1 MVAVSLR
8 NGDLDSVVVEVRR
21 RLSRL
26 GLLPEQG
33 AHASHVFDEEVLNAV
48 RLFQQSRGLTI
59 DGIVGPQTYRRL
71 EEAHWVLGDRILTYM
86 PGKMIHGE
94 DVATLQH
101 KLQELGFNVDRL
113 DGVFGPITDHAVR
126 EFQRSVGLADDGTC
140 GPAVFA
146 AFVRLARTVSGG
158 NQEHLRDLAAFD
170 YGHGVESA
178 TILLDVSDDATVLVG
193 TDISVADVCWDIAT
207 RLEGRLSAAGSLVI
221 FARSAKSARTDERE
235 CARLANEQKVDLVL
249 SLHLDKCSTSLANG
263 VATSYFGHSLSKS
276 VMGERLADNVQQ
288 EITAATTLRDCRAH
302 ARTGD
307 LLRLTRMPVV
317 KIDLGYATNLA
328 DSQVLADAS
337 VRDVISSALA
347 LSVSRVLAVR
357 IG

>member
-8 NGDLDSVVVEVRR
+8 NGDVDPVVVEVRQ

-26 GLLPEQG
+26 GLLPEQS
-33 AHASHVFDEEVLNAV
+33 AHASQVFDDAVLTAV
-48 RLFQQSRGLTI
+48 QLFQQSRGLTI

-86 PGKMIHGE
+86 PGKKIHGE

-113 DGVFGPITDHAVR
+113 DGVFGPITDKAVR

-146 AFVRLARTVSGG
+146 AFTRLTRTVTGG
-158 NQEHLRDLAAFD
+158 NQEHLRDMAAIAS
-170 YGHGVESA
+170 GSSIESA
-178 TILLDVSDDATVLVG
+178 NILLDISDDASVLAG
-193 TDISVADVCWDIAT
+193 TNLSIAQVCWDVAT
-207 RLEGRLSAAGSLVI
+207 RLEGRLSAAGSLVV
-221 FARSAKSARTDERE
+221 FARSAKSAQLDERE

-249 SLHLDKCSTSLANG
+249 SLHLDKAGSDRANG

-276 VMGERLADNVQQ
+276 VMGERLAETVQQ
-288 EITAATTLRDCRAH
+288 EITAQTNLRDCRTH

-307 LLRLTRMPVV
+307 LLRLTRMPAVR
-317 KIDLGYATNLA
+317 IDLGYATNPQ
-328 DSQVLADAS
+328 DSQLLADAKA
-337 VRDVISSALA
+337 RDVISNALA
-347 LSVSRVLAVR
+347 LAISRVLAVR
-357 IG
+357 IR

>member
-8 NGDLDSVVVEVRR
+8 NGDVDPVVVEVRQ

-33 AHASHVFDEEVLNAV
+33 AHASQVFDDEVLNAV
-48 RLFQQSRGLTI
+48 RLFQQSRGMKI

-86 PGKMIHGE
+86 PGKTIHGE

-113 DGVFGPITDHAVR
+113 DGVFGPITDRAVR
-126 EFQRSVGLADDGTC
+126 DFQRSVGLADDGTC

-146 AFVRLARTVSGG
+146 AFARLTRTVTGG
-158 NQEHLRDLAAFD
+158 NQEHLRDIAAIDF
-170 YGHGVESA
+170 GHSIDFA
-178 TILLDVSDDATVLVG
+178 TILLDVSDDATLLSG
-193 TDISVADVCWDIAT
+193 TNLSIADVCWDIAT
-207 RLEGRLSAAGSLVI
+207 RLEARLVAAGSQVTLVRNEKT
-221 FARSAKSARTDERE
+221 ARPDEQE
-235 CARLANEQKVDLVL
+235 CARLANDKNVDLVL
-249 SLHLDKCSTSLANG
+249 SLHMDKCDNALANG
-263 VATSYFGHSLSKS
+263 VATSYFGHKLSRS
-276 VMGERLADNVQQ
+276 VVGERLADIVQQ
-288 EITAATTLRDCRAH
+288 EITTQTQLGDCRAH

-307 LLRLTRMPVV
+307 LLRLTRMPAVH
-317 KIDLGYATNLA
+317 IDLGYATNTT
-328 DSQVLADAS
+328 DSAIMAQDKTRDA
-337 VRDVISSALA
+337 ISSALA
-347 LSVSRVLAVR
+347 LAVSRVLAVR

>member
-8 NGDLDSVVVEVRR
+8 NGDVDPVVVEVRQ

-33 AHASHVFDEEVLNAV
+33 AHASQVFDDEVLAAV

-86 PGKMIHGE
+86 PGKLIHGE

-113 DGVFGPITDHAVR
+113 DGVFGAMTDQAVR
-126 EFQRSVGLADDGTC
+126 EFQRSVGLTDDGTC

-146 AFVRLARTVSGG
+146 AFIRLSRTVSGG
-158 NQEHLRDLAAFD
+158 NQEHLRDLAD
-170 YGHGVESA
+170 IDSGGSIESA
-178 TILLDVSDDATVLVG
+178 TILLDISDDATRLVG
-193 TDISVADVCWDIAT
+193 TDISIAQVCWDIAT
-207 RLEGRLSAAGSLVI
+207 RLEGRLSAAGSLVVL
-221 FARSAKSARTDERE
+221 ARSEKSGRTDERE

-249 SLHLDKCSTSLANG
+249 SLHLDKFNNALANG

-276 VMGERLADNVQQ
+276 LMGERLAETVQQ
-288 EITAATTLRDCRAH
+288 EITGQIQLRDCRAH

-307 LLRLTRMPVV
+307 LLRLTRMPAVR
-317 KIDLGYATNLA
+317 IDLGYATNTH
-328 DSQVLADAS
+328 DSQVLADAGQ
-337 VRDVISSALA
+337 RDLIASALA

>member
-8 NGDLDSVVVEVRR
+8 NGDVDPVVVEVRQ

-33 AHASHVFDEEVLNAV
+33 AHASQIFDEDVLNAV

-101 KLQELGFNVDRL
+101 KLQELGFHLDRL
-113 DGVFGPITDHAVR
+113 DGVFGPQTDNAVR

-146 AFVRLARTVSGG
+146 AFARLARTVTGG
-158 NQEHLRDLAAFD
+158 SQEHLRDLAALDF
-170 YGHGVESA
+170 GHSIESA
-178 TILLDVSDDATVLVG
+178 NILLDISDDTTLITG
-193 TDISVADVCWDIAT
+193 TEFSIREICWDIAT
-207 RLEGRLSAAGSLVI
+207 RLEGRLGAAGSLVV
-221 FARSAKSARTDERE
+221 FSRGEFTSRPDEQE
-235 CARLANEQKVDLVL
+235 CARLANDQKVDLVL
-249 SLHLDKCSTSLANG
+249 SLHMDQCENPAANG

-276 VMGERLADNVQQ
+276 AMGARLADILQN
-288 EITAATTLRDCRAH
+288 EITNRTMLRDCRTH
-302 ARTGD
+302 ARTWD
-307 LLRLTRMPVV
+307 LLRLTRMPAVR
-317 KIDLGYATNLA
+317 IDLGYATNA
-328 DSQVLADAS
+328 VDSQILATAEH
-337 VRDVISSALA
+337 RDSISSALA
-347 LSVSRVLAVR
+347 LAIGRVLAVR

>member
-8 NGDLDSVVVEVRR
+8 NGDVDPVVVEVRQ

-26 GLLPEQG
+26 GLLPEQS
-33 AHASHVFDEEVLNAV
+33 AHASAVFDDEVLNAV
-48 RLFQQSRGLTI
+48 KLFQQSRGMTI

-113 DGVFGPITDHAVR
+113 DGVFGAITDQAVR

-146 AFVRLARTVSGG
+146 AFTRLTRTVTGG
-158 NQEHLRDLAAFD
+158 NQEHLRDLAAIDF
-170 YGHGVESA
+170 GQGIESA
-178 TILLDVSDDATVLVG
+178 NILLDVSDDATLLVG
-193 TDISVADVCWDIAT
+193 TDLSIADICWDIAA
-207 RLEGRLSAAGSLVI
+207 RLEGRLLATGSLVV
-221 FARSAKSARTDERE
+221 FARSATTVRPDERE
-235 CARLANEQKVDLVL
+235 CARLANEQNVDLVI
-249 SLHLDKCSTSLANG
+249 SLHLDKSSTSIANG
-263 VATSYFGHSLSKS
+263 LATSYFGHSLSKS
-276 VMGERLADNVQQ
+276 VMGERLADTVQQ
-288 EITAATTLRDCRAH
+288 AITTKSDLQDCRAH

-317 KIDLGYATNLA
+317 RIDLGYATNQHDSEILA
-328 DSQVLADAS
+328 DPKI
-337 VRDVISSALA
+337 RDVISSALA
-347 LSVSRVLAVR
+347 SAVTRVLAVR

>member
-8 NGDLDSVVVEVRR
+8 NGDVDPVVVEVRQ

-33 AHASHVFDEEVLNAV
+33 VHASAVFDDEVLNAV
-48 RLFQQSRGLTI
+48 RLFQQSRGMTI

-113 DGVFGPITDHAVR
+113 DGVFGPITDKAVR

-146 AFVRLARTVSGG
+146 AFTRLTRTVTGG
-158 NQEHLRDLAAFD
+158 NQEHLRDLAAIDF
-170 YGHGVESA
+170 GHGIESA
-178 TILLDVSDDATVLVG
+178 NILLDVSDDKTLLAG
-193 TDISVADVCWDIAT
+193 TDLSIADVCWDIAT
-207 RLEGRLSAAGSLVI
+207 RLEGRLAATGSLVV
-221 FARSAKSARTDERE
+221 FARSATTARPDERE
-235 CARLANEQKVDLVL
+235 SARLANEQNVDLVL
-249 SLHLDKCSTSLANG
+249 SLHLDKSDTDLANG
-263 VATSYFGHSLSKS
+263 LATSYFGHSLSKS
-276 VMGERLADNVQQ
+276 VMGERLADTVQQ
-288 EITAATTLRDCRAH
+288 EITSQSNLQDCRAH
-302 ARTGD
+302 ARTSD
-307 LLRLTRMPVV
+307 LLRLTRMPAVRV
-317 KIDLGYATNLA
+317 DLGYATNQHDSEILA
-328 DSQVLADAS
+328 DSKT
-337 VRDVISSALA
+337 RDVISSALA
-347 LSVSRVLAVR
+347 FAIGRVLAVR

>member
-8 NGDLDSVVVEVRR
+8 NGDVDPVVVEVRQ

-33 AHASHVFDEEVLNAV
+33 AHASQVFDDEVLNAV

-59 DGIVGPQTYRRL
+59 DGIVGPQTYRRI

-113 DGVFGPITDHAVR
+113 DGVFGPITDQAVR

-146 AFVRLARTVSGG
+146 AFTRLTRTVTGG
-158 NQEHLRDLAAFD
+158 NQEHLRDLVALDF
-170 YGHGVESA
+170 GHGIESA
-178 TILLDVSDDATVLVG
+178 NILLDVSDDSTLLSGSELSIAE
-193 TDISVADVCWDIAT
+193 VCWDIAA
-207 RLEGRLSAAGSLVI
+207 RLEGRLSAAGSLVV
-221 FARSAKSARTDERE
+221 FSRAAKSARLDERE

-249 SLHLDKCSTSLANG
+249 SLHMDKCASTLANG

-276 VMGERLADNVQQ
+276 VMGERLADTVQQ
-288 EITAATTLRDCRAH
+288 EITTQTELCDCRAH

-307 LLRLTRMPVV
+307 LLRLTRMPAVR
-317 KIDLGYATNLA
+317 IDLGYATNSA
-328 DSQVLADAS
+328 DSQILADAKQ
-337 VRDVISSALA
+337 RDVISSALA
-347 LSVSRVLAVR
+347 LAISRVLAVR

>member
-8 NGDLDSVVVEVRR
+8 NGDVDPVVVEVRQ

-26 GLLPEQG
+26 GLLPEQS
-33 AHASHVFDEEVLNAV
+33 AHASQIFDDEVLNAV

-59 DGIVGPQTYRRL
+59 DGVVGPQTYRRL

-113 DGVFGPITDHAVR
+113 DGVFGPITDQAVR
-126 EFQRSVGLADDGTC
+126 EFQRSVGLEDDGTC

-146 AFVRLARTVSGG
+146 AFTRLSRTVTGG
-158 NQEHLRDLAAFD
+158 NQEHLRDMAAIAL
-170 YGHGVESA
+170 GHSIESA
-178 TILLDVSDDATVLVG
+178 SILLDVSDDSTKLVG
-193 TDISVADVCWDIAT
+193 TDLTIADVCWDIAT
-207 RLEGRLSAAGSLVI
+207 RLEGRLSAAGSLVV
-221 FARSAKSARTDERE
+221 FARSAKAPRLDERE
-235 CARLANEQKVDLVL
+235 CARLANDQKVDLVL
-249 SLHLDKCSTSLANG
+249 SLHLDKASNELANG

-276 VMGERLADNVQQ
+276 VMGERIAETVQQ
-288 EITAATTLRDCRAH
+288 ELTAQTQLQDCRTH

-317 KIDLGYATNLA
+317 RIDLGYATNPV
-328 DSQVLADAS
+328 DSQILADAKT
-337 VRDVISSALA
+337 RDVISSALA
-347 LSVSRVLAVR
+347 LAVSRVFAVR